1 MRFQAMAGIVTYNP
15 DPDDLSKSVPT
26 LVRQLDRVV
35 IVDNGSDNLPSI
47 RDVLKPYP
55 QVLLIENQRNE
66 GIAKALN
73 QIFSWGRSHGYPWIL
88 TLDDDSEIPPTMMR
102 GYEDYLDRCDRNVGI
117 VCPLLKNRRDGTIF
131 HSKRSV
137 DECITSGSL
146 TRVAAW
152 EAVGGFDEWLFID
165 GVDFDFSRRMVRAG
179 YEIHECGSVIM
190 PHQIGRSRSIDVLGR
205 HPIIW
210 NHSAFRQYYIQRN
223 APYVDFKLG
232 TYSPIRARLRFLKDL
247 VFILIWED
255 DKWAKVRAMVRGWR
269 AGMAKIRRMRRR

>member
-15 DPDDLSKSVPT
+15 DSADLSKSVPT

-247 VFILIWED
+247 VFVLIWED

-269 AGMAKIRRMRRR
+269 VGMAKIRRMRRR

>member
-1 MRFQAMAGIVTYNP
+1 MAGIVTYNP

-210 NHSAFRQYYIQRN
+210 NHLAFRQYYIQRN

>member
-73 QIFSWGRSHGYPWIL
+73 QIFSWGRSHEYPWIL

>member
-15 DPDDLSKSVPT
+15 DSADLSKSVPT

-247 VFILIWED
+247 VFVLIWED

>member
-1 MRFQAMAGIVTYNP
+1 MAGIVTYNP

-223 APYVDFKLG
+223 ALYVDFKLG

>member
-1 MRFQAMAGIVTYNP
+1 MAGIVTYNP

-47 RDVLKPYP
+47 RDVLKPYS
-55 QVLLIENQRNE
+55 QVLLIENQKNE

-88 TLDDDSEIPPTMMR
+88 TLDDDSEISPTMMR

-247 VFILIWED
+247 VFILIWEE

-269 AGMAKIRRMRRR
+269 AGMAKIRRMRRL

>member
-1 MRFQAMAGIVTYNP
+1 MAGIVTYNP